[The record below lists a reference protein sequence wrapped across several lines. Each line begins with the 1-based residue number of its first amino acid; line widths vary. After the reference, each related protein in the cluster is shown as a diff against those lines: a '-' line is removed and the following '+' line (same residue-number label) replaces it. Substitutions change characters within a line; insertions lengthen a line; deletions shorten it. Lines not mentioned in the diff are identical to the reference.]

1 MIRVNLIRER
11 PLKPTPRPEP
21 AGTRAIKTIRQKL
34 NTALNIVGET
44 LFPNAGAFSGLQP
57 AFPGGLNP
65 HIFLSKAEDLTGVS
79 AAPATEHKNPLG
91 QYLQILHDRGLPESR
106 LIKEALIIFAS
117 LPSARQEHNLQVAFK
132 LAEWE
137 VSPETFAAALLLG
150 AKHPPASLKPIL
162 DNFHKLDSLPCKY
175 KEKDQADYYR
185 NLLFQLARD
194 HEVLLLMGAEDLV
207 HLKSHTNGRRE
218 AERAWH
224 ATRWIL
230 KYLGYKNDADELFD
244 LALLHLDPQ
253 KHQLGVQAQEG
264 RLGVDRTEALNKTRK
279 LADDIKFLLNELL
292 NPALPCRIEYR
303 IKRPASIVRKIEEKG
318 KALDLGGGI
327 RIILN
332 SNEEGDCYKVLSE
345 LHNFFKHPVWEL
357 DYKELDDYIRSP
369 KKNGYQSIHAPFE
382 DIHGFPLEIQ
392 IRTAAMHWKAEFGSA
407 SYYSYKKG
415 NEALP
420 PVFDGLGILRPLF
433 DNKVNGMREAGVFFV
448 YDERGILHK
457 LVTGRS
463 D

>member
-11 PLKPTPRPEP
+11 HLKPTPRPEP

-44 LFPNAGAFSGLQP
+44 LFPNAGAFSRFPP

-65 HIFLSKAEDLTGVS
+65 HIFLSKAEDLTGVA

-137 VSPETFAAALLLG
+137 VSPETFAAALLL
-150 AKHPPASLKPIL
+150 
-162 DNFHKLDSLPCKY
+162 
-175 KEKDQADYYR
+175 
-185 NLLFQLARD
+185 
-194 HEVLLLMGAEDLV
+194 GAEDLV